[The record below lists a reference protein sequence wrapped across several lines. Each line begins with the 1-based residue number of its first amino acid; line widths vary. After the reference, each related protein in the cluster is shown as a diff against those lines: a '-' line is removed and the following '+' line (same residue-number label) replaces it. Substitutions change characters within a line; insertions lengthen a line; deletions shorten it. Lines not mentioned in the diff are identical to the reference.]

1 MESFMESLNRLKDI
15 HEKEVLGLQNK
26 LLELNSERCRDAQ
39 RMEELFA
46 KNQQLR
52 EQQKALKENVR
63 VLENRLRAGLC
74 DRCMVTQELARKKQQ
89 EFESSHLQ
97 SLQHVFLLTTEVTRL
112 KEENK
117 SLKEEVKQLQGLEDR
132 PKPLSREGAMD
143 PPLPLLLL
151 SPGGQKAS
159 TEKSPQGHKEHE
171 AERPGTDPRGEEQP
185 LGYRTSPVTRISPG
199 ANLPEPQ
206 APDLSPQ
213 RISNQLH
220 GTIAVVRPGSRV
232 CPADHGSINGTPPRA
247 TRSSPPSPDYE
258 PSLPL
263 DSLLRASRPPAM
275 AFEALKR
282 SLQADRLGL
291 LSHHLALH
299 LHSPRS
305 SPLTPTTAP
314 GGPRPRS
321 LKAVETEG
329 WEEPTG
335 LLGLPGTLVDVRDPR
350 LEGTLH
356 LLLAQQQLRVRVGS
370 ARPKGMPVPGGMP
383 PSPPTGSD
391 SEGPEDVKVAG
402 AALTTAARHGEWR
415 PRPTDPGSP
424 RGEAAMAAQEYA
436 PDKPLDLSDRGRSR
450 TTPKPACRP
459 GSLSPPTTRTPSP
472 ESPQGA
478 EPPAQSGPPT
488 PSPQAISSG
497 AKGSRTPESEESQAP
512 AVEGRM
518 NSEGGL
524 GSLPARRGLMLMAT
538 QVGMSPAQGHGGLA
552 GRDPEMELGARV
564 GAPPSTHCEGKNIF
578 RIRAEGS
585 SHCSQ
590 SHHAPRPPPG
600 LTGTLYPA
608 ESSKAEAQ
616 RPESDGLDEPDTS
629 DSEKAPSSEAEAKP
643 STQGDGPRCFCD
655 KELGQGLQRKR
666 KRPSDPRGKVSG
678 QASPFTCGIRFPHL
692 SKGPI
697 LELLGGF
704 SIITRRAPRTAI
716 IPIFSITI
724 TVMPTAVLD
733 VATVL
738 STRSGVSR
746 QASPTATPALKAAQ
760 QHSRGTAL
768 VVSEKGPDT
777 CRAPTVQAA
786 CPRLSTRQCP
796 CASPVEGEGAVVP
809 AFGLHDPPARKPQA
823 GVCGGALVTQMSLL
837 KARGVGGASKKSSRG
852 KRKPQEPLAVAG
864 GPGSLQDAED
874 SSPSPSS
881 RGWEE
886 T

>member
-159 TEKSPQGHKEHE
+159 IEKSPQGHKEHE

-206 APDLSPQ
+206 APDVSPQ

-402 AALTTAARHGEWR
+402 AALTTAAWHGEWR

-450 TTPKPACRP
+450 TTPKPACCP

-497 AKGSRTPESEESQAP
+497 AKGSRTPESEESRAP
-512 AVEGRM
+512 AGPPQPLPGHRP
-518 NSEGGL
+518 
-524 GSLPARRGLMLMAT
+524 SLPSSGGRANELRGRPGQPARPQRPDAD
-538 QVGMSPAQGHGGLA
+538 GH
-552 GRDPEMELGARV
+552 
-564 GAPPSTHCEGKNIF
+564 T
-578 RIRAEGS
+578 
-585 SHCSQ
+585 
-590 SHHAPRPPPG
+590 
-600 LTGTLYPA
+600 

-643 STQGDGPRCFCD
+643 STQGDGPWCFCD

-666 KRPSDPRGKVSG
+666 KRPSDPRGK
-678 QASPFTCGIRFPHL
+678 
-692 SKGPI
+692 
-697 LELLGGF
+697 
-704 SIITRRAPRTAI
+704 
-716 IPIFSITI
+716 
-724 TVMPTAVLD
+724 
-733 VATVL
+733 
-738 STRSGVSR
+738 
-746 QASPTATPALKAAQ
+746 
-760 QHSRGTAL
+760 
-768 VVSEKGPDT
+768 
-777 CRAPTVQAA
+777 
-786 CPRLSTRQCP
+786 
-796 CASPVEGEGAVVP
+796 
-809 AFGLHDPPARKPQA
+809 
-823 GVCGGALVTQMSLL
+823 
-837 KARGVGGASKKSSRG
+837 ASKKSSRG